1 MIIKLPYLIIAL
13 LIFVGKITRFFFFQ
27 AMDLQVSKL
36 NIIEKVKARFDERF
50 QMILLISA
58 IQISASDAIFPL
70 TGFP

>member
-1 MIIKLPYLIIAL
+1 MIIKLPYLIIVL

-70 TGFP
+70 TRFP

>member
-1 MIIKLPYLIIAL
+1 MLVKLQD
-13 LIFVGKITRFFFFQ
+13 FFFFQ

-70 TGFP
+70 SGFPKK